1 MPEVGRSLGR
11 FGPKLTAL
19 VDLIDEHRDAFTYDW
34 RARFG
39 LSIEDTLAVRVS
51 WAESLSLFRVLVNDP
66 SSNVAAAVHGMLHPF
81 SREAFI
87 LADAYDLTLSANW
100 SGKGTSPKPYPRPT
114 DKGNSGRL
122 GDASKFTQAEVLA
135 LLASRGPQPIPP
147 PSGRPRDARGRFIST
162 K

>member
-1 MPEVGRSLGR
+1 MGRSLGR

-19 VDLIDEHRDAFTYDW
+19 VDLIDEHRDAFAYDW

-39 LSIEDTLAVRVS
+39 MSIEDTLAVRVS
-51 WAESLSLFRVLVNDP
+51 WAESLSLFRVLVSDP

-100 SGKGTSPKPYPRPT
+100 SGKGSAPKPYPRPT
-114 DKGNSGRL
+114 DSKASAGRL
-122 GDASKFTQAEVLA
+122 GDTSKFTQAEVRA
-135 LLASRGPQPIPP
+135 LLASRGPQQTPP
-147 PSGRPRDARGRFIST
+147 PTGRPRDARGRFIST